1 MKTLVGISSGVSKSS
16 GNAFYCLGVTS
27 PCDAFD
33 NKYGSYGTKY
43 DRIFVSDELFQ
54 RVKPEDFGKE
64 IVFDYEVRGNR
75 ASVVGF
81 KIK

>member
-1 MKTLVGISSGVSKSS
+1 MKTLVGISSGTSKST
-16 GNAFYCLGVTS
+16 GKPYYCLGVIS
-27 PCDAFD
+27 PCDEFD
-33 NKYGSYGTKY
+33 NQYGSYGTKY
-43 DRIFVSDELFQ
+43 DRIFVSAELFQ
-54 RVKPEDFGKE
+54 RVKPQDFGKE

>member
-1 MKTLVGISSGVSKSS
+1 MKTLVGISSGISKKT
-16 GNAFYCLGVTS
+16 NNPFYCLVVTE
-27 PCDAFD
+27 PCDSKD
-33 NKYGSYGTKY
+33 NQYGSYGMKCNNV
-43 DRIFVSDELFQ
+43 FVSDELFK
-54 RVKPEDFGKE
+54 RVKPDDFGKE